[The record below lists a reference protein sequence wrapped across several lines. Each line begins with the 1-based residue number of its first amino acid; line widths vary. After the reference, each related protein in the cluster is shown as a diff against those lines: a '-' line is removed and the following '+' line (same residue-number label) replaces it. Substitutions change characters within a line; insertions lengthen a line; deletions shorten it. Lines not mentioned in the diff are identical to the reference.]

1 MDLETAIR
9 GRRSI
14 RKFAPDAVPEQ
25 TIMEILD
32 LARWAPSWA
41 NTQDWNVFAVTGGT
55 LEKIKAA
62 YRERPA
68 ENAKDAFEIPRPQSD
83 WPPEMA
89 ARTGQFI
96 GKLTPSLKAG
106 PPVLDVTNFLD
117 APWLLLFAIDERLQ
131 PEYACFDTGL
141 LVQTVC
147 LAAHAKGL
155 GTCIMAMAVA
165 YPDVLHALVP
175 LTAGKRFVVGIAVG
189 VPDRESP
196 LNRFERQRAGL
207 SEFVSFSR

>member
-14 RKFAPDAVPEQ
+14 RQFTPDPVPEQ
-25 TIMEILD
+25 TIAEIFD

-41 NTQDWNVFAVTGGT
+41 NTQDWSVFAVTGGT

-68 ENAKDAFEIPRPQSD
+68 ENVKDSLEIPHPQSD
-83 WPPEMA
+83 WPREMA
-89 ARTGQFI
+89 SRTGQFVGELAHSI
-96 GKLTPSLKAG
+96 QGR
-106 PPVLDVTNFLD
+106 PPVLDVTSFLD
-117 APWLLLFAIDERLQ
+117 APWLLLFAIDERLR

-165 YPDVLHALVP
+165 HPDVLHALVP
-175 LTAGKRFVVGIAVG
+175 ATAGKRFVVGIAVG
-189 VPDRESP
+189 VPNQESP
-196 LNRFERQRAGL
+196 VNRFERRRASV